1 MEIKMRF
8 DIKQFRDIDP
18 GQRVLM
24 GPGPSD
30 VPPRVLQA
38 LSAPCIGHLDPA
50 FLSIMNE
57 TQNLLRFLFET
68 ENELTIPVSGTGSAG
83 METCFVNLVE
93 SGDDVAVCVNGV
105 FGTRMCDIVNRLGGN
120 LIRIDAPWGKTIDPN
135 RVREAIKGRN
145 PKVLAIVHA
154 ETSTG
159 VCQPLEDVKS
169 IAGDSGALFLVDMV
183 TSLGGMPVTLD
194 KMGID
199 AAYSGTQKCISC
211 PPGLSPV
218 SFSPAA
224 MDVLKQR
231 KTQVSSWYL
240 DMTMVSSYWGNERKY
255 HHTAPIN
262 MIYALREALRLIA
275 EEGLEARFARHMLN
289 HRALVAGVEAMGL
302 SMLVAEGERL
312 PMLNAVCIPDG
323 ADDLKVRKALL
334 KDFSMEI
341 GGGLGDLT
349 GKIWRVGL
357 MGYASRRKNVV
368 LFLSALETI
377 LKGQGANITAGRAQ
391 DAAASVYS

>member
-1 MEIKMRF
+1 MTF

-57 TQNLLRFLFET
+57 TQALLRHLFQT
-68 ENELTIPVSGTGSAG
+68 ENELTIAVSGTGSAG
-83 METCFVNLVE
+83 MEACFVNLVE
-93 SGDDVAVCVNGV
+93 PGDEVVVCVNGV
-105 FGTRMCDIVNRLGGN
+105 FGTRMCDIVGRLGGN
-120 LIRIDAPWGKTIDPN
+120 LIRVDAPWGKTIDPN
-135 RVREAIKGRN
+135 AVRKAVKGKS

-159 VCQPLEDVKS
+159 VCQPLEEIKT
-169 IAGDSGALFLVDMV
+169 IAKDSGALFLVDMV
-183 TSLGGMPVTLD
+183 TSLGGMEVALD

-224 MDVLKQR
+224 MDVLQQR
-231 KTQVSSWYL
+231 KTPVTSWYL
-240 DMTMVSSYWGNERKY
+240 DMSMVSSYWGNERKY

-262 MIYALREALRLIA
+262 MNYALREALRLIA
-275 EEGLEARFARHMLN
+275 EEGLEARFARHLLN

-302 SMLVAEGERL
+302 TMLVAEGERL
-312 PMLNAVCIPDG
+312 PMLNAVCIPEG

-334 KDFSMEI
+334 NDFGMEI
-341 GGGLGDLT
+341 GGGLGDLA
-349 GKIWRVGL
+349 GKVWRVGL
-357 MGYASRRKNVV
+357 MGHASRRRNVV

-377 LKGQGANITAGRAQ
+377 LKGQGANINAGKAL
-391 DAAASVYS
+391 DAAAAIYA

>member
-1 MEIKMRF
+1 MTLNANE
-8 DIKQFRDIDP
+8 FRDIDP

-57 TQNLLRFLFET
+57 TQALLRHLFQT
-68 ENELTIPVSGTGSAG
+68 ENELTIAVSGTGSAG
-83 METCFVNLVE
+83 MEACFVNLVE
-93 SGDDVAVCVNGV
+93 PGDEVVVCVNGV
-105 FGTRMCDIVNRLGGN
+105 FGTRMCDIVGRLGGN
-120 LIRIDAPWGKTIDPN
+120 LIRVDAPWGKTIDPN
-135 RVREAIKGRN
+135 AVRDAVKGKS

-159 VCQPLEDVKS
+159 VCQPLEEIKT
-169 IAGDSGALFLVDMV
+169 IASEAGALFLVDMV
-183 TSLGGMPVTLD
+183 TSLGGMEVSLD

-224 MDVLKQR
+224 MEVLKQR
-231 KTQVSSWYL
+231 KTPVSSWYL
-240 DMTMVSSYWGNERKY
+240 DMSMVSSYWGNERKY

-262 MIYALREALRLIA
+262 MNYALREALRLIA
-275 EEGLEARFARHMLN
+275 EEGLEARFARHLLN

-334 KDFSMEI
+334 NDFGMEI
-341 GGGLGDLT
+341 GGGLGDLA
-349 GKIWRVGL
+349 GKVWRVGL
-357 MGYASRRKNVV
+357 MGHASRRRNVV

-377 LKGQGANITAGRAQ
+377 LKAQGASITPGKAL
-391 DAAASVYS
+391 DAAAAVYA

>member
-1 MEIKMRF
+1 MSF

-18 GQRVLM
+18 GQRILM

-57 TQNLLRFLFET
+57 TQALLRHLFQT
-68 ENELTIPVSGTGSAG
+68 ENELTIAVSGTGSAG

-93 SGDDVAVCVNGV
+93 PGDEVVVCVNGV
-105 FGTRMCDIVNRLGGN
+105 FGTRMCDIVGRLGGN
-120 LIRIDAPWGKTIDPN
+120 LIRVDAPWGKTIDPN
-135 RVREAIKGRN
+135 AVRDAVKGKS

-159 VCQPLEDVKS
+159 VCQPLEEIKT
-169 IAGDSGALFLVDMV
+169 IASDAGALFLVDMV
-183 TSLGGMPVTLD
+183 TSLGGMEVALD

-218 SFSPAA
+218 SFSSAA

-231 KTQVSSWYL
+231 KTPVVSWYL
-240 DMTMVSSYWGNERKY
+240 DMSMVGSYWGNERKY

-262 MIYALREALRLIA
+262 MNYALREALRLIA
-275 EEGLEARFARHMLN
+275 EEGLEARFARHLLN

-334 KDFSMEI
+334 NDFGMEI
-341 GGGLGDLT
+341 GGGLGDLA
-349 GKIWRVGL
+349 GKVWRVGL
-357 MGYASRRKNVV
+357 MGHASRRRNVV

-377 LKGQGANITAGRAQ
+377 LKTQGAGINTGKAL
-391 DAAASVYS
+391 DAAAAVY

>member
-1 MEIKMRF
+1 
-8 DIKQFRDIDP
+8 
-18 GQRVLM
+18 M

-38 LSAPCIGHLDPA
+38 LSAPCIGHLDPT

-57 TQNLLRFLFET
+57 TQALLRHLFQT
-68 ENELTIPVSGTGSAG
+68 ENELTIAVSGTGSAG

-93 SGDDVAVCVNGV
+93 PGDEVVVCVNGV
-105 FGTRMCDIVNRLGGN
+105 FGTRMCDIVGRLGGN
-120 LIRIDAPWGKTIDPN
+120 LIRVDAPWGKTIDPDA
-135 RVREAIKGRN
+135 VREAVKGKS

-159 VCQPLEDVKS
+159 VCQPLEEIKA
-169 IAGDSGALFLVDMV
+169 IAKDSGALFLVDMV
-183 TSLGGMPVTLD
+183 TSLGGMEVALD

-231 KTQVSSWYL
+231 KTPVVSWYL
-240 DMTMVSSYWGNERKY
+240 DMSMVSSYWGNERKY
-255 HHTAPIN
+255 HHTAPVN
-262 MIYALREALRLIA
+262 MNYALREALRLIA
-275 EEGLEARFARHMLN
+275 EEGLEARFARHLLN

-302 SMLVAEGERL
+302 TMLVAEGERL

-323 ADDLKVRKALL
+323 ADDLKVRQALL
-334 KDFSMEI
+334 NDFGMEI
-341 GGGLGDLT
+341 GGGLGDLA
-349 GKIWRVGL
+349 GKVWRVGL
-357 MGYASRRKNVV
+357 MGHASRRRNVV
-368 LFLSALETI
+368 LFLSVLETI
-377 LKGQGANITAGRAQ
+377 LKAQGAGITTGKAL
-391 DAAASVYS
+391 DAAAAVYT

>member
-1 MEIKMRF
+1 MSF

-38 LSAPCIGHLDPA
+38 LSAPCIGHLDPT

-57 TQNLLRFLFET
+57 TQALLRHLFQT
-68 ENELTIPVSGTGSAG
+68 ENELTIAVSGTGSAG

-93 SGDDVAVCVNGV
+93 PGDEVVVCVNGV
-105 FGTRMCDIVNRLGGN
+105 FGTRMCDIVGRLGGN
-120 LIRIDAPWGKTIDPN
+120 LIRVDAPWGKTIDPDA
-135 RVREAIKGRN
+135 VREAVKGKS

-159 VCQPLEDVKS
+159 VCQPLEEIKV
-169 IAGDSGALFLVDMV
+169 IAKDSGALFLVDMV
-183 TSLGGMPVTLD
+183 TSLGGMEVALD

-231 KTQVSSWYL
+231 KTPVVSWYL
-240 DMTMVSSYWGNERKY
+240 DMSMVSSYWGNERKY
-255 HHTAPIN
+255 HHTAPVN
-262 MIYALREALRLIA
+262 MNYALREALRLIA
-275 EEGLEARFARHMLN
+275 EEGLEARFARHLLN

-302 SMLVAEGERL
+302 TMLVAEGERL

-323 ADDLKVRKALL
+323 ADDLKVRQALL
-334 KDFSMEI
+334 NDFGMEI
-341 GGGLGDLT
+341 GGGLGDLA
-349 GKIWRVGL
+349 GKVWRVGL
-357 MGYASRRKNVV
+357 MGHASRRRNVV
-368 LFLSALETI
+368 LFLSVLETI
-377 LKGQGANITAGRAQ
+377 LKAQGAGITTGKAL
-391 DAAASVYS
+391 DAAAAVYT